1 MNSKSNTFTF
11 LLIILLIAALF
22 IQRSCN
28 EKKLNSFTKENTIV
42 KYDTVFYPV
51 EQPQKIKTI
60 YKTLKGKEII
70 IPGKIDTIEV
80 KNFEIAEDTTKLNM
94 YITATRKRE
103 YVNIFE
109 DSTATTTVYTET
121 KGELLKIVPTVVIK
135 KLKAKENYFTLYGGV
150 EVYNNKLFNNSGIKV
165 DLGFQNKKG
174 DILTAGYDNN
184 KNIYLGYHVKIFS
197 LKK

>member
-1 MNSKSNTFTF
+1 MNLKNNIFSF
-11 LLIILLIAALF
+11 LLIILLIIALF
-22 IQRSCN
+22 VQRSCN
-28 EKKLNSFTKENTIV
+28 EKKINNLSNKEITI

-80 KNFEIAEDTTKLNM
+80 KTFEKSEDTTKLNM
-94 YITATRKRE
+94 YINATRKRE
-103 YVNIFE
+103 YTNIFE
-109 DSTATTTVYTET
+109 TDTAKVTIYSET
-121 KGELLKIVPTVVIK
+121 KGELLKIAPSVVIK
-135 KLKAKENYFTLYGGV
+135 NSKQNYFTLYGGV